1 MTRALGGLLAAALV
15 TGSLLVTPVAAH
27 AVTLAGTDDPEV
39 TAGRDYPG
47 DPDTEARLVAAEE
60 RRVLDIRS
68 TLQHAVLDGKLP
80 DGPFRL
86 TTTGIP
92 TIVLI
97 ARDTPYTI
105 PELSRMAPRSVEAQ
119 DDGAY
124 LLSEHIYVAEGA
136 TLRIAATGHGLLR
149 LSGGPD
155 GFVTIVTDGGDL
167 EIQGSPD
174 LPLEV
179 TSWDSA
185 LEAPDTVTA
194 DGRPYIRVYA
204 GHAEL
209 VDVELSNLGF
219 WSGVTGGLSLT
230 GAVLPEGL
238 EATAIEEVAP
248 EEQIPGVEALG
259 DGAESLQTLSVEEEV
274 SDGYASALIQSVE
287 VTGDAFGLFVTNSD
301 RVEVRDSTFADNLVD
316 GLVLHRDVTNSTVTG
331 SSATGNA
338 QDGFNLTRATSSVV
352 FDGLVARDNGR
363 NGITIEGRPLVDG
376 PSATGITVTS
386 YGDNEVRNSTSTGN
400 GRYGI
405 EVVGGSEIT
414 LRGNEVAA
422 NTMGIV
428 VTAGA
433 TAVTIEGNSIES
445 SLNQGVALRDAGT
458 DLRVIDNR
466 IQGADIGIFARDAG
480 GRIEDNRIS
489 DVVNHGIALV
499 GETGGS
505 AIVGNVVSGAGPSA
519 IDVFRT
525 TGTAV
530 RDNDT
535 AEWTSTKPLDVILR
549 RVFQPLTVL
558 WSVLIIALV
567 VSVIARR
574 PRTPGFDPFADQ
586 KPLSAFTRG
595 VVDRDRVRAPGLTE
609 GQPA

>member
-1 MTRALGGLLAAALV
+1 MTRVLGGLLAAALV
-15 TGSLLVTPVAAH
+15 TGSLLASPIAAH
-27 AVTLAGTDDPEV
+27 AAALTGTDDPEV

-47 DPDTEARLVAAEE
+47 DPDAEARLVAAEE

-124 LLSEHIYVAEGA
+124 LLTEHIYVAEGA
-136 TLRIAATGHGLLR
+136 TLRVAATGQGILR
-149 LSGGPD
+149 LSGSPE

-179 TSWDSA
+179 TSWDPA
-185 LEAPDTVTA
+185 LGAPDTVTA

-209 VDVELSNLGF
+209 VDVELGALGF

-230 GAVLPEGL
+230 GAVLPAGFE
-238 EATAIEEVAP
+238 ETAEVLPP

-259 DGAESLQTLSVEEEV
+259 DGQENLQTLSVEEEV

-301 RVEVRDSTFADNLVD
+301 RVEVRDSTFTDNLVD
-316 GLVLHRDVTNSTVTG
+316 GLVLHRDVTNSSVTG
-331 SSATGNA
+331 SSAVGNA

-352 FDGLVARDNGR
+352 FDGLVARNNGR
-363 NGITIEGRPLVDG
+363 NGITVEGRPLVDG

-386 YGDNEVRNSTSTGN
+386 YGDNEVRNSTSNGN

-414 LRGNEVAA
+414 LRGNEVAG

-433 TAVTIEGNSIES
+433 QAVTIEGNTIEN

-458 DLRVIDNR
+458 DLRVVDNR

-489 DVVNHGIALV
+489 EVVNHGIALV

-505 AIVGNVVSGAGPSA
+505 VIVGNVVSGAGPSA

-535 AEWTSTKPLDVILR
+535 SEWTSTKPLDVILR

-558 WSVLIIALV
+558 WGVLILVLV
-567 VSVIARR
+567 VSVIGRR
-574 PRTPGFDPFADQ
+574 PRAPGFDPFADQ

-595 VVDRDRVRAPGLTE
+595 VVDRERARAL
-609 GQPA
+609 GQPERQLA

>member
-1 MTRALGGLLAAALV
+1 MIRVFGGLAAAALV
-15 TGSLLVTPVAAH
+15 TGSLLAGSIAAH
-27 AVTLAGTDDPEV
+27 SVPLTGTADPEV

-47 DPDTEARLVAAEE
+47 DPDAEARLVAAEE

-97 ARDTPYTI
+97 ARDAPYTI
-105 PELSRMAPRSVEAQ
+105 PELSRMAPRSVQAQ

-124 LLSEHIYVAEGA
+124 LLTEHIYVAEGA
-136 TLRIAATGHGLLR
+136 TLSIAATGHGVLR

-179 TSWDSA
+179 TSWDPA
-185 LEAPDTVTA
+185 LGAPDTLTA

-209 VDVELSNLGF
+209 VDVELGALGF

-230 GAVLPEGL
+230 GAVLPSGL
-238 EATAIEEVAP
+238 EETNAEVLAP
-248 EEQIPGVEALG
+248 EDQIPGVEALG
-259 DGAESLQTLSVEEEV
+259 DGDETLQTLSVEEEV

-287 VTGDAFGLFVTNSD
+287 ITGNAFGLFVTNSD
-301 RVEVRDSTFADNLVD
+301 RVEVRDSTFTDNLVD
-316 GLVLHRDVTNSTVTG
+316 GLVLHRDVTNSSVTG
-331 SSATGNA
+331 STASGNA

-352 FDGLVARDNGR
+352 FDGLVARGNGR

-376 PSATGITVTS
+376 PSATGITVAS
-386 YGDNEVRNSTSTGN
+386 YGDNEVRNSISAAN

-414 LRGNEVAA
+414 LRGNEVVG

-433 TAVTIEGNSIES
+433 QAVTIEGNAVED
-445 SLNQGVALRDAGT
+445 SLNQGIALRDAGT

-466 IQGADIGIFARDAG
+466 IKGADIGIFARDAG

-489 DVVNHGIALV
+489 GMANHGIALV

-505 AIVGNVVSGAGPSA
+505 VIVGNVVSGAGPSA

-525 TGTAV
+525 SGTAV

-535 AEWTSTKPLDVILR
+535 SEWTSTKPLEVILHR
-549 RVFQPLTVL
+549 IFQPLTVL
-558 WSVLIIALV
+558 WSVLILILLV
-567 VSVIARR
+567 SLIGRR
-574 PRTPGFDPFADQ
+574 PRTPGLDPFADQ

-595 VVDRDRVRAPGLTE
+595 VVDREQVRGL
-609 GQPA
+609 GQTGGQLA

>member
-1 MTRALGGLLAAALV
+1 MIRVLGGLVAVALV
-15 TGSLLVTPVAAH
+15 TGSLLAGGVAAQ
-27 AVTLAGTDDPEV
+27 AAPLAPTADPDV
-39 TAGRDYPG
+39 VAGRGYPG
-47 DPDTEARLVAAEE
+47 DPDAEARLVAAEE

-105 PELSRMAPRSVEAQ
+105 PELSRMAPRSVQAQ

-124 LLSEHIYVAEGA
+124 LLTEHIYVAEGA
-136 TLRIAATGHGLLR
+136 TLRVAATGHGILR
-149 LSGGPD
+149 LSGSPV

-179 TSWDSA
+179 TSWDPA
-185 LEAPDTVTA
+185 LQAPDTVTA

-209 VDVELSNLGF
+209 VDVELGDLGF
-219 WSGVTGGLSLT
+219 WSGVTGGFSLT

-238 EATAIEEVAP
+238 PESSAEVLPP

-259 DGAESLQTLSVEEEV
+259 DGDENLQTLSLEEEV

-301 RVEVRDSTFADNLVD
+301 RVEIRDSSFVGSLVD
-316 GLVLHRDVTNSTVTG
+316 GLVLHRDVTNSSVTG
-331 SSATGNA
+331 STATGNA

-352 FDGLVARDNGR
+352 FDGLVARGNGR

-376 PSATGITVTS
+376 PSATGITIAS

-414 LRGNEVAA
+414 LRGNELSGNA
-422 NTMGIV
+422 MGIV
-428 VTAGA
+428 VTSGA
-433 TAVTIEGNSIES
+433 RGVTIEGNTIED
-445 SLNQGVALRDAGT
+445 SLDQAVAARDAGM
-458 DLRVIDNR
+458 DLRVVDNR
-466 IQGADIGIFARDAG
+466 IKGADIGIFVRDAG
-480 GRIEDNRIS
+480 GRFEDNRIS
-489 DVVNHGIALV
+489 EVVNHGIALV

-505 AIVGNVVSGAGPSA
+505 AVVGNVITGAGPSA

-525 TGTAV
+525 SGTAV

-535 AEWTSTKPLDVILR
+535 GGWTSTKPLDVMLR
-549 RVFQPLTVL
+549 RIFQPLTVL
-558 WSVLIIALV
+558 WGVLIIALV
-567 VSVIARR
+567 VSLVARR
-574 PRTPGFDPFADQ
+574 PRTPGHDPFADQ

-595 VVDRDRVRAPGLTE
+595 IVDRERVRAAGHAE
-609 GQPA
+609 GRPA

>member
-1 MTRALGGLLAAALV
+1 MTRALGGLVTAALV
-15 TGSLLVTPVAAH
+15 TGLL
-27 AVTLAGTDDPEV
+27 LAGTVAAQAAPDVAAADPEV

-47 DPDTEARLVAAEE
+47 DPDAEARLVAAEE

-68 TLQHAVLDGKLP
+68 TLQHAVADGKLP

-97 ARDTPYTI
+97 ARDTPYSI

-124 LLSEHIYVAEGA
+124 LLNEHIYVAEGA
-136 TLRIAATGHGLLR
+136 TLRIAATGQGLLR
-149 LSGGPD
+149 LSGSPD

-179 TSWDSA
+179 TSWDAA

-204 GHAEL
+204 GHAEF
-209 VDVELSNLGF
+209 VDVKLSDLGF

-238 EATAIEEVAP
+238 EATVVEEVAP
-248 EEQIPGVEALG
+248 EDQIPGVEALG
-259 DGAESLQTLSVEEEV
+259 EGTETLQTLSVEEEV

-301 RVEVRDSTFADNLVD
+301 RVEIRDSTFADNLVD

-376 PSATGITVTS
+376 PSATGITVAS
-386 YGDNEVRNSTSTGN
+386 YGDNEVRNSVSSGN

-405 EVVGGSEIT
+405 EVVGGAEII
-414 LRGNEVAA
+414 LRGNEVAGNA
-422 NTMGIV
+422 MGIV
-428 VTAGA
+428 VSAGA
-433 TAVTIEGNSIES
+433 QAVTIEGNTIEN
-445 SLNQGVALRDAGT
+445 SLSQAVALRDAGT
-458 DLRVIDNR
+458 DLRVVDNR
-466 IQGADIGIFARDAG
+466 IKGADIGIFARDAG

-489 DVVNHGIALV
+489 EVGNHGIALV

-505 AIVGNVVSGAGPSA
+505 VIVGNVVSGAGPSA

-525 TGTAV
+525 NGTAV

-535 AEWTSTKPLDVILR
+535 SDWTSTKPLDVILR
-549 RVFQPLTVL
+549 RIFQPLTVL
-558 WSVLIIALV
+558 WAVLIIVLV
-567 VSVIARR
+567 VSVIGRR

-595 VVDRDRVRAPGLTE
+595 VVDRDRVRGI
-609 GQPA
+609 GQTGGQLA

>member
-1 MTRALGGLLAAALV
+1 MKRVIGGLIAAVLTLGAMLAVPIAAQA
-15 TGSLLVTPVAAH
+15 TPGLDA
-27 AVTLAGTDDPEV
+27 DPDV

-47 DPDTEARLVAAEE
+47 DAAAEARLVAAEE

-68 TLQHAVLDGKLP
+68 TLKHAVIDGKLP

-92 TIVLI
+92 TIVLV

-105 PELSRMAPRSVEAQ
+105 PELSRMAPRSVQAQ

-124 LLSEHIYVAEGA
+124 LLSEHLYVAEGA

-149 LSGGPD
+149 LTGGPD

-179 TSWDSA
+179 SSWDPA
-185 LEAPDTVTA
+185 LQTPDLVTA

-209 VDVELSNLGF
+209 VDVELRDLGF

-230 GAVLPEGL
+230 GAVLPEGI
-238 EATAIEEVAP
+238 EDAGATEPLPP

-259 DGAESLQTLSVEEEV
+259 DGEEALQTLSLEEEI

-301 RVEVRDSTFADNLVD
+301 RVEIRDSTFTGSLVD

-331 SSATGNA
+331 SSAIANA

-363 NGITIEGRPLVDG
+363 NGITVEGRPLVDG

-386 YGDNEVRNSTSTGN
+386 YGDNEVRNSTSADN

-414 LRGNEVAA
+414 LRGNDLAG
-422 NTMGIV
+422 NLMGIV

-433 TAVTIEGNSIES
+433 AAVTIEGNTVTG
-445 SLNQGVALRDAGT
+445 SLSQAIGLRDAGT
-458 DLRVIDNR
+458 DLRVVDNR
-466 IQGADIGIFARDAG
+466 LQGGEIGIFARDAG
-480 GRIEDNRIS
+480 GRFEDNRIS
-489 DVVNHGIALV
+489 DMTNHGIALV

-505 AIVGNVVSGAGPSA
+505 VIVGNVVTGAGPSA

-535 AEWTSTKPLDVILR
+535 SDWTSTKPLDVILR

-558 WSVLIIALV
+558 WVVIVIALI
-567 VSVIARR
+567 VSLAGRR
-574 PRTPGFDPFADQ
+574 PRSPGSDPFADQ

-595 VVDRDRVRAPGLTE
+595 VIDRDRLPGRHATD
-609 GQPA
+609 GRTA

>member
-1 MTRALGGLLAAALV
+1 MTRVLGGLLAAALV
-15 TGSLLVTPVAAH
+15 TGSLLVSPAAAH
-27 AVTLAGTDDPEV
+27 AAALAVTADPEV

-47 DPDTEARLVAAEE
+47 DPDAEARLVAAEE
-60 RRVLDIRS
+60 RRVLDIGS

-124 LLSEHIYVAEGA
+124 LLTEHIYVAEGA
-136 TLRIAATGHGLLR
+136 TLRIAATGQGVLR
-149 LSGGPD
+149 LSGSPE

-179 TSWDSA
+179 TSWDPA
-185 LEAPDTVTA
+185 LGAPDTVTA

-209 VDVELSNLGF
+209 VDVELGDLGF

-230 GAVLPEGL
+230 GAVLPAGL
-238 EATAIEEVAP
+238 EQTAEALPP
-248 EEQIPGVEALG
+248 EQQIPGVEALG
-259 DGAESLQTLSVEEEV
+259 DGEENLQTLSVEEEV

-301 RVEVRDSTFADNLVD
+301 RVEVRDSTFTDNLVD
-316 GLVLHRDVTNSTVTG
+316 GLVLHRDVTNSSVTG
-331 SSATGNA
+331 SSAVGNA

-376 PSATGITVTS
+376 PSATGITVIS
-386 YGDNEVRNSTSTGN
+386 YGDNEVRNSTSNGN

-414 LRGNEVAA
+414 LRGNEVAG

-433 TAVTIEGNSIES
+433 QAVTIEGNTIES

-458 DLRVIDNR
+458 DLRVVDNR
-466 IQGADIGIFARDAG
+466 IQGADIGIFVRDAG

-489 DVVNHGIALV
+489 EVVNHGIALV

-535 AEWTSTKPLDVILR
+535 SEWTSTKPLDVILR

-558 WSVLIIALV
+558 WGLLIVVLV
-567 VSVIARR
+567 VSLIGRR

-595 VVDRDRVRAPGLTE
+595 VVDRDRARALGSTE
-609 GQPA
+609 GQTA